1 MSELVA
7 LETQAPKA
15 GYAMD
20 DTRANVDPKPQLES
34 DLYRAAGK
42 LDGKAALVTGGD
54 SGIGAAVAIAFAK
67 EGADVAIAYYS
78 SDDDAQAVAERIR
91 ELGRRALVF
100 KGDVGDEAFCR
111 DMVEGIAAEWGRLD
125 VLVNN
130 AGEQTPAESILDLTQ
145 EQLVR
150 TFQTNIFSMFYLV
163 KAALPHLPEGG
174 AIVNT
179 TSVTAYQGSPNL
191 LDYSTTKGAIT
202 AFTRSLSENEDLVSR
217 RIRVNGVAPGPIWTP
232 LNPASYG
239 LDSDKVKHFGEST
252 PMGRPGQPYELAP
265 AYVFLA
271 SDDSSYVSGQV
282 IHVNG
287 GRGERVDL
295 FQRGGARGS
304 RGSPRLEGFAKFLP
318 DPFPRTTCFL
328 RGSYVARLRL
338 SASYRRSKGNHG
350 SPTARV
356 SLRPRHIRRVA
367 TRVPQVGRRHRR
379 VSRRRDARLSGA
391 AGRSRVHA
399 ARSPELAAFVRR
411 QDPLH
416 RAQRHPCRR
425 KPEQQLPRQDP

>member
-130 AGEQTPAESILDLTQ
+130 AGITRDG
-145 EQLVR
+145 LVAR
-150 TFQTNIFSMFYLV
+150 MKEEDFDAVIDVNLKGTFNCC
-163 KAALPHLPEGG
+163 KAA
-174 AIVNT
+174 A
-179 TSVTAYQGSPNL
+179 Q
-191 LDYSTTKGAIT
+191 
-202 AFTRSLSENEDLVSR
+202 RS
-217 RIRVNGVAPGPIWTP
+217 W
-232 LNPASYG
+232 
-239 LDSDKVKHFGEST
+239 
-252 PMGRPGQPYELAP
+252 
-265 AYVFLA
+265 
-271 SDDSSYVSGQV
+271 
-282 IHVNG
+282 
-287 GRGERVDL
+287 
-295 FQRGGARGS
+295 
-304 RGSPRLEGFAKFLP
+304 
-318 DPFPRTTCFL
+318 
-328 RGSYVARLRL
+328 
-338 SASYRRSKGNHG
+338 SA
-350 SPTARV
+350 
-356 SLRPRHIRRVA
+356 
-367 TRVPQVGRRHRR
+367 
-379 VSRRRDARLSGA
+379 
-391 AGRSRVHA
+391 RSRPTSSA
-399 ARSPELAAFVRR
+399 CSTW
-411 QDPLH
+411 
-416 RAQRHPCRR
+416 
-425 KPEQQLPRQDP
+425 

>member
-1 MSELVA
+1 MRYLCAPDSFKESLPAAEAVA
-7 LETQAPKA
+7 AEIAEEFGVETLAVA
-15 GYAMD
+15 
-20 DTRANVDPKPQLES
+20 ANVAIEEE
-34 DLYRAAGK
+34 AN
-42 LDGKAALVTGGD
+42 AL
-54 SGIGAAVAIAFAK
+54 
-67 EGADVAIAYYS
+67 
-78 SDDDAQAVAERIR
+78 
-91 ELGRRALVF
+91 
-100 KGDVGDEAFCR
+100 
-111 DMVEGIAAEWGRLD
+111 IAAATEANGRVY

-287 GRGERVDL
+287 GTVVNG
-295 FQRGGARGS
+295 
-304 RGSPRLEGFAKFLP
+304 
-318 DPFPRTTCFL
+318 
-328 RGSYVARLRL
+328 
-338 SASYRRSKGNHG
+338 
-350 SPTARV
+350 
-356 SLRPRHIRRVA
+356 
-367 TRVPQVGRRHRR
+367 
-379 VSRRRDARLSGA
+379 
-391 AGRSRVHA
+391 
-399 ARSPELAAFVRR
+399 
-411 QDPLH
+411 
-416 RAQRHPCRR
+416 
-425 KPEQQLPRQDP
+425 

>member
-1 MSELVA
+1 
-7 LETQAPKA
+7 
-15 GYAMD
+15 MD
-20 DTRANVDPKPQLES
+20 DTRANVDPAAVGS

-42 LDGKAALVTGGD
+42 LDDGKAALVTGGD

-67 EGADVAIAYYS
+67 EGADGVAIAYYS

-191 LDYSTTKGAIT
+191 LDYSATKGAIT
-202 AFTRSLSENEDLVSR
+202 AFIRSLSENEDLVSR

-252 PMGRPGQPYELAP
+252 PMGRPGQPCRLAP
-265 AYVFLA
+265 A
-271 SDDSSYVSGQV
+271 SSFWPATIPATSP
-282 IHVNG
+282 
-287 GRGERVDL
+287 
-295 FQRGGARGS
+295 AR
-304 RGSPRLEGFAKFLP
+304 
-318 DPFPRTTCFL
+318 
-328 RGSYVARLRL
+328 
-338 SASYRRSKGNHG
+338 
-350 SPTARV
+350 
-356 SLRPRHIRRVA
+356 
-367 TRVPQVGRRHRR
+367 
-379 VSRRRDARLSGA
+379 
-391 AGRSRVHA
+391 
-399 ARSPELAAFVRR
+399 
-411 QDPLH
+411 
-416 RAQRHPCRR
+416 
-425 KPEQQLPRQDP
+425 

>member
-20 DTRANVDPKPQLES
+20 DARANVDPKPQLES

-191 LDYSTTKGAIT
+191 LDYSATKGAIT

-239 LDSDKVKHFGEST
+239 LDSDKVKHFG
-252 PMGRPGQPYELAP
+252 
-265 AYVFLA
+265 
-271 SDDSSYVSGQV
+271 
-282 IHVNG
+282 
-287 GRGERVDL
+287 GERVDL

-367 TRVPQVGRRHRR
+367 TRVPQVGRRRRR

>member
-20 DTRANVDPKPQLES
+20 DTRENVDPKPQLES

-78 SDDDAQAVAERIR
+78 SDDDAQTVAERIR

-100 KGDVGDEAFCR
+100 KGDIGDEAFCR

-130 AGEQTPAESILDLTQ
+130 AGEQTPPEHPRLDPRAAGPHVPDQHIQHVLPGES
-145 EQLVR
+145 R
-150 TFQTNIFSMFYLV
+150 TPPS
-163 KAALPHLPEGG
+163 ARGG

-191 LDYSTTKGAIT
+191 LDYSATKGAIT

-239 LDSDKVKHFGEST
+239 LDSDKVKHFASRRPWGARPALRAGARLRLS
-252 PMGRPGQPYELAP
+252 GQRRFQLRLRPGDPRERR
-265 AYVFLA
+265 
-271 SDDSSYVSGQV
+271 
-282 IHVNG
+282 H
-287 GRGERVDL
+287 RGERVDL

-338 SASYRRSKGNHG
+338 GSRGNG
-350 SPTARV
+350 SD
-356 SLRPRHIRRVA
+356 SWN
-367 TRVPQVGRRHRR
+367 
-379 VSRRRDARLSGA
+379 
-391 AGRSRVHA
+391 
-399 ARSPELAAFVRR
+399 VRR
-411 QDPLH
+411 
-416 RAQRHPCRR
+416 AV
-425 KPEQQLPRQDP
+425 EAV